1 MGFFDAFKKK
11 SSPNKEDNTIKH
23 YKCGRWEQYDV
34 LMNVNFSWQMI
45 VELAN
50 YMASTDISN
59 VDQVSISDLN
69 SGEDKDQTYEFA
81 FHGTVRQMPS
91 LANEHAALGLAGTS
105 KTLNALTKIVWF
117 NQTRIIRVFTTVK
130 DQTAIRDYA
139 DKILNKDFGTAD
151 ETKQYSPSPELQAAM
166 KKQQE
171 KIESFRADTDRY
183 HEHLRDEW
191 DKFSDEDQKAIME
204 LIEAGNTNEAI
215 KQCHLRTKMGLM
227 PAKDLVTKVLKES

>member
-59 VDQVSISDLN
+59 IDQVSISDHI

-91 LANEHAALGLAGTS
+91 LANEHAAYTS
-105 KTLNALTKIVWF
+105 RQGPERTEN
-117 NQTRIIRVFTTVK
+117 RVPHRSSVPV
-130 DQTAIRDYA
+130 R
-139 DKILNKDFGTAD
+139 
-151 ETKQYSPSPELQAAM
+151 
-166 KKQQE
+166 
-171 KIESFRADTDRY
+171 
-183 HEHLRDEW
+183 
-191 DKFSDEDQKAIME
+191 
-204 LIEAGNTNEAI
+204 
-215 KQCHLRTKMGLM
+215 
-227 PAKDLVTKVLKES
+227 

>member
-59 VDQVSISDLN
+59 IDQVSISDPI
-69 SGEDKDQTYEFA
+69 SGED
-81 FHGTVRQMPS
+81 
-91 LANEHAALGLAGTS
+91 
-105 KTLNALTKIVWF
+105 
-117 NQTRIIRVFTTVK
+117 K

-139 DKILNKDFGTAD
+139 DKILNKDFGTAG
-151 ETKQYSPSPELQAAM
+151 ETKQCSPSPERVM
-166 KKQQE
+166 
-171 KIESFRADTDRY
+171 
-183 HEHLRDEW
+183 
-191 DKFSDEDQKAIME
+191 
-204 LIEAGNTNEAI
+204 NE
-215 KQCHLRTKMGLM
+215 G
-227 PAKDLVTKVLKES
+227 

>member
-34 LMNVNFSWQMI
+34 LMSVNFSWQMI

-59 VDQVSISDLN
+59 IDQVSISDHI

-151 ETKQYSPSPELQAAM
+151 ETKQCSPSPELQASM

-171 KIESFRADTDRY
+171 KMRFP
-183 HEHLRDEW
+183 
-191 DKFSDEDQKAIME
+191 FSSRMYSRLCFVPQVPSS
-204 LIEAGNTNEAI
+204 LS
-215 KQCHLRTKMGLM
+215 GLM
-227 PAKDLVTKVLKES
+227 GTSTCTCGFGLSSGPLPGL